1 MYPIMNRLRA
11 MDRMVADSGASTTG
25 LPGVDGI
32 WNVGFTGNPFDISDQ
47 ELGKG

>member
-11 MDRMVADSGASTTG
+11 MDHMVVDPGASTTG

-32 WNVGFTGNPFDISDQ
+32 SKVGFTSNPFDISDQ
-47 ELGKG
+47 TLGKG